1 MGSRLYTRAERQMES
16 RAAGSISTRR
26 DIYNTYSKKLKSSDA
41 AREYYGGNL
50 KVGRE
55 ESQRRQSFSNYS
67 DNSKGNQQRENRK
80 SSYDTISSKTED
92 NTKYSDD
99 RDYDNSYHS
108 EYKYSDV
115 TPPDNPR
122 TSHHKYD
129 YSRFH
134 SESYANVKQEYSDI
148 RKYETDSFDYDY
160 SSSDYPFSDLKIDVP
175 HNYSYK
181 YDGCDEVP
189 NKHSRRFRRY
199 DDSLQ
204 DTTDKS
210 RMRKN
215 AAKFRNA
222 SKLKTINDIKHPEQR
237 NNSNQFENRIV
248 SKSSEDFDDQKPS
261 EQVLRGRKKS
271 AELFRKMQKK
281 EAAKNQSQNADSAG
295 SVVTGNQ
302 STSLLMTYSEKL
314 NENHGYSQKLE
325 QRKLPEI
332 REHSSKLKDSPT
344 GNSKYAA
351 LEEQYRKLNKRR
363 NPQSLRKK
371 MMGTAA
377 STYYIARRFAN
388 AVSEARSDDEDSDT
402 ADNVI
407 RAGSSIAYAAVSTA
421 VDRTKA
427 KAKKY
432 AVKVHESK
440 VKSRLMRKRDSSIAA
455 DKHAEKKKKYKKFLK
470 KKQMKKQAA
479 KKSVQTAK
487 ALTEKLVKE
496 IVETLKKLVE
506 LVAKLIAEHPVE
518 AFTVLCLLLIILIL
532 MTILSSCSAVGSG
545 GQTAVIGTTF
555 TADDA
560 DILAVEQDYK
570 DLEEDLQDKVD
581 SVETDNPGY
590 DEYQYHL
597 DEIGHDPFQLAALLT
612 VLYEDYTQAE
622 VQTRLKDIFALQ
634 YNFFTKK
641 VVETRSREETRKG
654 KRWVSNSS
662 ESGGGHYEEY
672 TYKVTVYY
680 QYYILHVYL
689 ENHSISGILDAIGL
703 TEDEKER
710 YYILLST
717 YGNKPYLF
725 GSSPYLPGPG
735 DDDDDDGGGDDDGG
749 YEIPPDYLTDEQFA
763 RMMKEAKK
771 YIGMRYVWGGDN
783 PSTGFDCSGYVSW
796 VINHCGNGWNVG
808 RQTAN

>member
-1 MGSRLYTRAERQMES
+1 M
-16 RAAGSISTRR
+16 
-26 DIYNTYSKKLKSSDA
+26 
-41 AREYYGGNL
+41 
-50 KVGRE
+50 
-55 ESQRRQSFSNYS
+55 
-67 DNSKGNQQRENRK
+67 
-80 SSYDTISSKTED
+80 
-92 NTKYSDD
+92 
-99 RDYDNSYHS
+99 
-108 EYKYSDV
+108 
-115 TPPDNPR
+115 
-122 TSHHKYD
+122 
-129 YSRFH
+129 
-134 SESYANVKQEYSDI
+134 
-148 RKYETDSFDYDY
+148 
-160 SSSDYPFSDLKIDVP
+160 
-175 HNYSYK
+175 
-181 YDGCDEVP
+181 
-189 NKHSRRFRRY
+189 
-199 DDSLQ
+199 
-204 DTTDKS
+204 
-210 RMRKN
+210 
-215 AAKFRNA
+215 
-222 SKLKTINDIKHPEQR
+222 
-237 NNSNQFENRIV
+237 
-248 SKSSEDFDDQKPS
+248 
-261 EQVLRGRKKS
+261 
-271 AELFRKMQKK
+271 
-281 EAAKNQSQNADSAG
+281 
-295 SVVTGNQ
+295 
-302 STSLLMTYSEKL
+302 
-314 NENHGYSQKLE
+314 
-325 QRKLPEI
+325 
-332 REHSSKLKDSPT
+332 
-344 GNSKYAA
+344 
-351 LEEQYRKLNKRR
+351 
-363 NPQSLRKK
+363 
-371 MMGTAA
+371 
-377 STYYIARRFAN
+377 
-388 AVSEARSDDEDSDT
+388 SEAKSDDEDSDT

-407 RAGSSIAYAAVSTA
+407 RAGSSIAYATVSTA
-421 VDRTKA
+421 VDRTKS

-432 AVKVHESK
+432 AAKVHESK
-440 VKSRLMRKRDSSIAA
+440 VKSRLMRKRDASIAA
-455 DKHAEKKKKYKKFLK
+455 DKLIEKKKKYKKFLK

-622 VQTRLKDIFALQ
+622 VQTKLKDIFALQ

-808 RQTAN
+808 RQTANGLKNCTSPVKASDVKTGDLVFFKGTYKTKGASHVGIVVDPVTKTMIHCGDPIGYASYGSKYYNEHLYGFGRIR